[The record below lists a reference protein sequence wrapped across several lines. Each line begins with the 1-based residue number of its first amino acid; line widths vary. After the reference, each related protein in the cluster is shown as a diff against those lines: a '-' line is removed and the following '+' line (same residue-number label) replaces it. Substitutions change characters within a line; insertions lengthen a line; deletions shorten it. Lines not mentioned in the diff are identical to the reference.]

1 MSVYG
6 ALYSAVSGLKAQ
18 STSMGIISDNISNAN
33 TVGYKGNSAAFSTLV
48 TAPPSRG
55 SYSPGGVLATTVQNI
70 DRQGLL
76 QASASGTDLAITGRG
91 FFATAAAIDADGRP
105 PLGVERLYTRAGSF
119 TIDKSGNL
127 TNTAGGY
134 LLGVPVDTGVDPAT
148 VALLPTAELR
158 AINVGSITGSA
169 RGTSTISLGAN
180 LPATDLVSPT
190 GAATVTGGVYEFTM
204 DTDKQAAGVVEDTQ
218 AISITLQNGDVYTA
232 NILTRNTATGYEAVI
247 ANITATG
254 TAPAYTGPAEVAL
267 GTFTPQDGIATN
279 FDFSATVQFAGG
291 VGSVQF
297 AGSHE
302 GVIVAGAGVPA
313 ATYVET
319 TAPTVANNLVTG
331 IRMSN
336 STGTAASNST
346 NARLDLSS
354 TTGGL
359 QAARSTS
366 VLIYDTLGVAHNVE
380 LAFVKTSANNWDV
393 FITKM
398 TIAGK
403 VGSDGLPV
411 DSISGTSTNSFVNAD
426 GTLKT
431 DTTALGSVAGTG
443 LSARLGSLGFT
454 TDGSFSNF
462 TMDGDS
468 ILNPASATAGV
479 PLNGLG
485 STGAANFNP
494 DISFGIAGTKSGVTQ
509 NSDDFAVAFVNQDG
523 IKFGYRTGVV
533 IDEFGVVRAV
543 FDNGQRLAVAKIP
556 LVNFANMNALQARTG
571 NVYAETDDS
580 GSATTNF
587 AYQGGV
593 GSITPNAVEGSTV
606 DLAEEFSDMIVTQR
620 TYSANART
628 ITTSDEMLAE
638 VINLKR

>member
-33 TVGYKGNSAAFSTLV
+33 TVGYKANSAAFSTLV

-55 SYSPGGVLATTVQNI
+55 SYSPGGVLASTVQNI

-91 FFATAAAIDADGRP
+91 FFATAAAIDADGRV

-119 TIDKSGNL
+119 NVDKSGNL
-127 TNTAGGY
+127 VNTAGGY
-134 LLGVPVDTGVDPAT
+134 LLGVPVDTGVDPDT
-148 VALLPTAELR
+148 VALLPTSELR

-180 LPATDLVSPT
+180 LPATDSALSA
-190 GAATVTGGVYEFTM
+190 GATLLGGDWDFAIPAPASGTV
-204 DTDKQAAGVVEDTQ
+204 AGVPYAT
-218 AISITLQNGDVYTA
+218 SITLASGDVYTA
-232 NILTRNTATGYEAVI
+232 NVSFVSNGSGYDVIIDTIAADLVTAP
-247 ANITATG
+247 AT
-254 TAPAYTGPAEVAL
+254 PAYTGPASVTM
-267 GTFTPQDGIATN
+267 GSFTPTGTTQTLNLTGALTFPN
-279 FDFSATVQFAGG
+279 GN
-291 VGSVQF
+291 
-297 AGSHE
+297 
-302 GVIVAGAGVPA
+302 GVIQLSGDYQSAGAYA
-313 ATYVET
+313 EN
-319 TAPTVANNLVTG
+319 TAPVTTNNQSVVTSV

-336 STGTAASNST
+336 STGTASSNST
-346 NARLDLSS
+346 NGVLDLNAGASGVQS
-354 TTGGL
+354 ARTTSIL
-359 QAARSTS
+359 
-366 VLIYDTLGVAHNVE
+366 VYDTLGVAHNVE
-380 LAFVKTSANNWDV
+380 IAFVKTAANTWNAY
-393 FITKM
+393 ITKM
-398 TIAGK
+398 TISGK
-403 VGSDGLPV
+403 VDSAGLPV
-411 DSISGTSTNSFVNAD
+411 DSITGTSTNSFVNAD
-426 GTLKT
+426 GTLNTT
-431 DTTALGSVAGTG
+431 DVAGTTRSS
-443 LSARLGSLGFT
+443 LLGTLNFNN
-454 TDGSFSNF
+454 DGSFASFAAN
-462 TMDGDS
+462 GNA
-468 ILNPASATAGV
+468 IINPAVGTAGV
-479 PLNGLG
+479 PLDGAG
-485 STGAANFNP
+485 STGAADFNP
-494 DISFGIAGTKSGVTQ
+494 SFSFGIANTKSGVTQ

-556 LVNFANMNALQARTG
+556 LVNFANVNALQARNG

-580 GSATTNF
+580 GSSTTNF

>member
-33 TVGYKGNSAAFSTLV
+33 TVGYKANSAAFSTLV

-55 SYSPGGVLATTVQNI
+55 SYSPGGVLASTVQNI

-91 FFATAAAIDADGRP
+91 FFATASAVDAAGRV

-119 TIDKSGNL
+119 NVDKSGNL
-127 TNTAGGY
+127 INTAGGY
-134 LLGVPVDTGVDPAT
+134 LLGVPVATGADPAT
-148 VALLPTAELR
+148 VALMPTANLT

-180 LPATDLVSPT
+180 LPATDAV
-190 GAATVTGGVYEFTM
+190 VT
-204 DTDKQAAGVVEDTQ
+204 
-218 AISITLQNGDVYTA
+218 LA
-232 NILTRNTATGYEAVI
+232 NV
-247 ANITATG
+247 
-254 TAPAYTGPAEVAL
+254 
-267 GTFTPQDGIATN
+267 
-279 FDFSATVQFAGG
+279 
-291 VGSVQF
+291 
-297 AGSHE
+297 
-302 GVIVAGAGVPA
+302 
-313 ATYVET
+313 
-319 TAPTVANNLVTG
+319 
-331 IRMSN
+331 RMSN
-336 STGTAASNST
+336 ASGGAASNAT
-346 NARLDLSS
+346 DATLDIDS

-359 QAARSTS
+359 QTARTTS
-366 VLIYDTLGVAHNVE
+366 VLVYDSLGVAHNME
-380 LAFVKTSANNWDV
+380 LGFFKTSANTWEV

-398 TIAGK
+398 TVAGK
-403 VGSDGLPV
+403 VGPTGKPV
-411 DSISGTSTNSFVNAD
+411 DSITGTETNSFVDAATGAIGEPLPGAVPATLTGQL
-426 GTLKT
+426 GTLN
-431 DTTALGSVAGTG
+431 
-443 LSARLGSLGFT
+443 FN
-454 TDGSFSNF
+454 TDGSFASF
-462 TMDGDS
+462 TQGANSVLDQTLG
-468 ILNPASATAGV
+468 TAGI
-479 PLNGLG
+479 PLSAAG
-485 STGAANFNP
+485 STGAANLNP
-494 DISFGIAGTKSGVTQ
+494 DITYGIAGTKSGITQ

-556 LVNFANMNALQARTG
+556 LVNFANVNALQARNG

-580 GSATTNF
+580 GSATTNY

>member
-55 SYSPGGVLATTVQNI
+55 SYSPGGVLASTVQNI

-76 QASASGTDLAITGRG
+76 QASASGTDLAITGKG
-91 FFATAAAIDADGRP
+91 FFATAAAIDADGRV

-119 TIDKSGNL
+119 NVDKSGNL
-127 TNTAGGY
+127 VNTAGGY

-148 VALLPTAELR
+148 VALLPTSELR

-180 LPATDLVSPT
+180 LPATDSVTVT
-190 GAATVTGGVYEFTM
+190 GAASITGGVYNFEIPEP
-204 DTDKQAAGVVEDTQ
+204 AAGAVNST

-232 NILTRNTATGYEAVI
+232 QMRFMSNGPGAGYTAQIDTI
-247 ANITATG
+247 AG
-254 TAPAYTGPAEVAL
+254 APAYTGPSPVSL
-267 GTFTPQDGIATN
+267 GTFTPTAGAQN
-279 FDFSATVQFAGG
+279 FNLSASLQFPNG
-291 VGSVQF
+291 
-297 AGSHE
+297 AGSFTLT
-302 GVIVAGAGVPA
+302 GTYSAVATPF
-313 ATYVET
+313 ATP
-319 TAPTVANNLVTG
+319 TAPTVTNNIATG
-331 IRMSN
+331 PRMSN
-336 STGTAASNST
+336 STGTAASTST
-346 NARLDLSS
+346 SATLDLNSAAS
-354 TTGGL
+354 GL
-359 QAARSTS
+359 QSARTTS
-366 VLIYDTLGVAHNVE
+366 ILVYDSLGVAHNVE
-380 LAFVKTSANNWDV
+380 LAFMKNSANNWDV
-393 FITKM
+393 FVTKM
-398 TIAGK
+398 TISGK
-403 VGSDGLPV
+403 VDSSGNPI

-426 GTLKT
+426 GTLN
-431 DTTALGSVAGTG
+431 TTSVGGTG
-443 LSARLGSLGFT
+443 LSARLGELTFN
-454 TDGSFSNF
+454 TDGSFSSF
-462 TMDGDS
+462 TIDGNAIID
-468 ILNPASATAGV
+468 PANGTGGI
-479 PLNGLG
+479 PLSGLG
-485 STGAANFNP
+485 STGAANLNP
-494 DISFGIAGTKSGVTQ
+494 DISFGIANTKSGVTQ

-556 LVNFANMNALQARTG
+556 LVNFANVNALQARNG

-580 GSATTNF
+580 GSATTNY

>member
-33 TVGYKGNSAAFSTLV
+33 TVGYKGNKAAFSTLV

-55 SYSPGGVLATTVQNI
+55 SYSPGGVLANTVQNI

-76 QASASGTDLAITGRG
+76 QASASGTDLAITGKG
-91 FFATAAAIDADGRP
+91 FFATAAAIDADGRV

-119 TIDKSGNL
+119 NVDKSGNL
-127 TNTAGGY
+127 VNTAGGY
-134 LLGVPVDTGVDPAT
+134 LLGVPVGTGVDPAT
-148 VALLPTAELR
+148 VALMPTSELR

-180 LPATDLVSPT
+180 LPATDSAV
-190 GAATVTGGVYEFTM
+190 GGSLAVGGGDWDFVM
-204 DTDKQAAGVVEDTQ
+204 PPPAAGTVVGTYGPS
-218 AISITLQNGDVYTA
+218 AVSLANGDSYNVQMQ
-232 NILTRNTATGYEAVI
+232 IRSTATGYEVVANATAVG
-247 ANITATG
+247 AS
-254 TAPAYTGPAEVAL
+254 PAYTGGPIVMGA
-267 GTFTPQDGIATN
+267 FTPTAGNQTLALTGTLA
-279 FDFSATVQFAGG
+279 FANGVSNMSIGG
-291 VGSVQF
+291 TYNIGAVYADVGS
-297 AGSHE
+297 
-302 GVIVAGAGVPA
+302 
-313 ATYVET
+313 TT
-319 TAPTVANNLVTG
+319 TAANFAL
-331 IRMSN
+331 RMSN
-336 STGTAASNST
+336 TTGTAVST
-346 NARLDLSS
+346 TTGGTLDLSS
-354 TTGGL
+354 ATGI
-359 QAARSTS
+359 QAGRTTS

-380 LAFVKTSANNWDV
+380 LAFVKTAANKWDV
-393 FITKM
+393 YVTKM
-398 TIAGK
+398 TISGK
-403 VGSDGLPV
+403 VDPTSGLPI
-411 DSISGTSTNSFVNAD
+411 DSISGTTTNSFVDAT
-426 GTLKT
+426 GTLDAT
-431 DTTALGSVAGTG
+431 VGTTG
-443 LSARLGSLGFT
+443 LSSHLGTIDFT
-454 TDGSFSNF
+454 TDGSFSTF
-462 TMDGDS
+462 TADTNAIIDPT
-468 ILNPASATAGV
+468 NATGGV
-479 PLNGLG
+479 PLNASG

-494 DISFGIAGTKSGVTQ
+494 AISFGIANTKSGITQ

-533 IDEFGVVRAV
+533 IDEFGIVRAV

-556 LVNFANMNALQARTG
+556 LVNFANVNALQARTG

-606 DLAEEFSDMIVTQR
+606 DIAEEFSNMIVTQR

>member
-33 TVGYKGNSAAFSTLV
+33 TVGYKGNKAAFSTLV

-55 SYSPGGVLATTVQNI
+55 SYSPGGVLASTVQNI

-91 FFATAAAIDADGRP
+91 FFATASAIDADGRV

-119 TIDKSGNL
+119 NIDKSGNL
-127 TNTAGGY
+127 VNTAGGY

-148 VALLPTAELR
+148 VALLPTSELR

-180 LPATDLVSPT
+180 LPATDAALSA
-190 GAATVTGGVYEFTM
+190 GATILGGDWDFTM
-204 DTDKQAAGVVEDTQ
+204 PPPAAGTVLQTYPT
-218 AISITLQNGDVYTA
+218 SITLANGDNYTA
-232 NILTRNTATGYEAVI
+232 NVVLRSTAAGYEAVI
-247 ANITATG
+247 NTITPVGA
-254 TAPAYTGPAEVAL
+254 APAYTGPASVTI
-267 GTFTPQDGIATN
+267 GTISPTATTQSLNLTGSLTFPNGMGTIQLTGTYQTGAAYAENTTPVTTDDVPVVT
-279 FDFSATVQFAGG
+279 TV
-291 VGSVQF
+291 
-297 AGSHE
+297 
-302 GVIVAGAGVPA
+302 
-313 ATYVET
+313 
-319 TAPTVANNLVTG
+319 

-336 STGTAASNST
+336 SAGTASSNST
-346 NARLDLSS
+346 NGVLDLNSGAS
-354 TTGGL
+354 GVQAGRTTSIL
-359 QAARSTS
+359 
-366 VLIYDTLGVAHNVE
+366 VYDTLGVAHNVE
-380 LAFVKTSANNWDV
+380 VAFVKTAANTWDAY
-393 FITKM
+393 ITKM
-398 TIAGK
+398 TISGK
-403 VGSDGLPV
+403 VDSAGLPV
-411 DSISGTSTNSFVNAD
+411 DSITGTSTNSFVNAD
-426 GTLKT
+426 GTLNTT
-431 DTTALGSVAGTG
+431 DIAGTG
-443 LSARLGSLGFT
+443 RSALLGTLNFT
-454 TDGSFSNF
+454 NDGSFSSFVVNA
-462 TMDGDS
+462 TA
-468 ILNPASATAGV
+468 IVNPADTAAGV
-479 PLNGLG
+479 PLDGAG
-485 STGAANFNP
+485 STGAADFNP
-494 DISFGIAGTKSGVTQ
+494 SFSFGIANTKSGVTQ

-556 LVNFANMNALQARTG
+556 LVNFANVNALQARTG

-580 GSATTNF
+580 GSSTTNF

-606 DLAEEFSDMIVTQR
+606 DIAEEFSNMIVTQR